1 MNSIGIWAEDIAKCC
16 TRFLSL
22 STAVEDITYIYHDGK
37 TGVMGKF
44 YLLNACII
52 WNLSLFVFF
61 VGLYASFNLI
71 TKDNQAKTKNLLVA
85 PYCSPCIFEGCFS
98 NNTNANDE
106 WTISCC
112 YDAKKIDTIKCWQLM
127 YDRFLYL
134 LSWNIWHCIFS

>member
-52 WNLSLFVFF
+52 
-61 VGLYASFNLI
+61 
-71 TKDNQAKTKNLLVA
+71 
-85 PYCSPCIFEGCFS
+85 
-98 NNTNANDE
+98 
-106 WTISCC
+106 
-112 YDAKKIDTIKCWQLM
+112 
-127 YDRFLYL
+127 
-134 LSWNIWHCIFS
+134 